1 MHRALRMAS
10 SRRGCLCRV
19 LVMAG
24 LAVHAVGFT
33 PSAPSVRAVL
43 GAPALPSPHGCR
55 GRGVAAGGISSRG
68 PSNRDGVAQCFCCS
82 RDRSQSVDV
91 THNSM
96 PWLKRKMAVA
106 AALVSLSV
114 CSPPPSRGGDGASFS
129 SVALSGAVGPQM
141 EPAFIKFEVVSDDS
155 PKIFRVEKRE
165 AARQRDGKA
174 QLVQS
179 GMLATAAA
187 STVAVAGAVTL
198 LPANPTL
205 LRGDALRS
213 KAARLCGQGEGGDTP
228 NSNSTAPAGV
238 QEEFEESVRELRE
251 QLEEKD
257 VTILKLRSELTALHE
272 RLGNE
277 SKSFSPH
284 LPAGRALNR
293 RRVLRHAPTHS
304 AHPVSA
310 RAPPALTD
318 IQRRA
323 LEASLDVKETE
334 EMEAQL
340 LSRTMREMGLSDRDI
355 AHVMRE
361 RDRIKPPKAGEV
373 PWSSRGI
380 SKGVAKWLGLHAI
393 E

>member
-1 MHRALRMAS
+1 MARTALALM
-10 SRRGCLCRV
+10 C
-19 LVMAG
+19 
-24 LAVHAVGFT
+24 LAVMCWRT
-33 PSAPSVRAVL
+33 SAFAL
-43 GAPALPSPHGCR
+43 APLKAQPSPIIPVHSLRAITSARAQTLGGHGSET
-55 GRGVAAGGISSRG
+55 SSRG
-68 PSNRDGVAQCFCCS
+68 PSKTDGVAQCFCCS
-82 RDRSQSVDV
+82 RGCSQSADV

-106 AALVSLSV
+106 AAIVSLSV

-129 SVALSGAVGPQM
+129 SVALGGAVEPRM

-155 PKIFRVEKRE
+155 PKIFRVENRE
-165 AARQRDGKA
+165 AARRDTKPK
-174 QLVQS
+174 LVQA
-179 GMLATAAA
+179 GVLATAAA

-205 LRGDALRS
+205 LRGDALGS

-228 NSNSTAPAGV
+228 SSNSTAPAGV

-257 VTILKLRSELTALHE
+257 ATILKLRSELTAFHE

-323 LEASLDVKETE
+323 LEASLDVKE
-334 EMEAQL
+334 
-340 LSRTMREMGLSDRDI
+340 LSLI
-355 AHVMRE
+355 H
-361 RDRIKPPKAGEV
+361 I
-373 PWSSRGI
+373 
-380 SKGVAKWLGLHAI
+380 
-393 E
+393 